1 MFFLLTAC
9 DKDKEEEY
17 IAQYF
22 FGDSETHAKPDREN
36 DASDQVLTKGL
47 VAYYPFDGDTRDA
60 SGNSLNAHFSGEV
73 KVTTGHN
80 SASRCAYFPGN
91 INSYVYVPYSKKL
104 QMDEWTI
111 NIWFY
116 YEKANKKSEALLQMG
131 RYKIPGAVVIGMNY
145 VYFVNSEGISE
156 YGTLYEDEKQLP
168 SASIWHMITTQ
179 VKGTA
184 VSFYFDGKLIWNDHL
199 SAKYINEV
207 TDDLYIGIS
216 KWEGTFDL
224 PFEGRID
231 DVRIYNR
238 ILSEEEIYFL
248 YKN

>member
-1 MFFLLTAC
+1 
-9 DKDKEEEY
+9 
-17 IAQYF
+17 
-22 FGDSETHAKPDREN
+22 
-36 DASDQVLTKGL
+36 
-47 VAYYPFDGDTRDA
+47 
-60 SGNSLNAHFSGEV
+60 
-73 KVTTGHN
+73 
-80 SASRCAYFPGN
+80 
-91 INSYVYVPYSKKL
+91 
-104 QMDEWTI
+104 
-111 NIWFY
+111 
-116 YEKANKKSEALLQMG
+116 MG